1 MAGSSKDRRLGDL
14 EAAFNPVPGWQDV
27 AAANPI
33 LHGLTL
39 GEIGRIGELWG
50 GFANPQ
56 PPPLPTEE
64 AQEAILAGLT
74 AREQA
79 GVVAVLAAD
88 RGGLSPLGFLR
99 FMVAAGI
106 WSQEEAVG

>member
-1 MAGSSKDRRLGDL
+1 MANSKEKRLGNL
-14 EAAFNPVPGWQDV
+14 EKAFNPAPDWQDA

-39 GEIGRIGELWG
+39 EEIGNLGELWG

-64 AQEAILAGLT
+64 AQEAIFAGLT

-79 GVVAVLAAD
+79 GVLAVLAAD

-99 FMVAAGI
+99 FLVVSGI
-106 WSQEEAVG
+106 WSQDGAP